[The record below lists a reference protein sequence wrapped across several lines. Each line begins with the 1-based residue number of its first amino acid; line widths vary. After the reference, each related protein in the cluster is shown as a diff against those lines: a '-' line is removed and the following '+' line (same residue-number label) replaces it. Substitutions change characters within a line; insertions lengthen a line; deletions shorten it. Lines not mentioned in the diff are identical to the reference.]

1 MVIDNILKNKTVS
14 VWGLGY
20 LGYTMMLKLQ
30 SSGFNIVVY
39 DLNSSQLKE
48 FASGNYPD
56 KERIASWSRMG
67 YLPRLDLDRIKVAK
81 DPRELFRSSSLH
93 IIAIPEK
100 KLAQRL
106 PEIFAQNLKY
116 SSLAPLIIFETAFVP
131 GYIERYFVKELCKYK
146 IEASKD
152 YFLSALFRSDW
163 GIESFIERKN
173 KMFCAGFCSKSL
185 QAVRGLAQ
193 YMEIPLVA
201 LNSIKEAEVYINASN
216 VIQAMV
222 NDFMRQLA
230 IGYPCVNMKELSGV
244 LFKNIS
250 LDDCVLNIGT
260 GGTRMTFAI
269 DYLMEGSESP
279 QKLTLLREFQDI
291 NISSVLNYAEYIIR
305 KGYKSVSILGITY
318 KGNQK
323 DLTLSPAVTLA
334 DYLLKN
340 SVKVSLHDPFCSATE
355 IKKLVKGAVVS
366 QYPADVFSAEVL
378 VIASDHNL
386 YKYMTQRDFEAIK
399 KNTRIII
406 DNYGIWSHLSFGNKI
421 KYHQIGDGRLD
432 LSK

>member
-14 VWGLGY
+14 IWGLGY

-30 SSGFNIVVY
+30 NSGFNIVVY
-39 DLNSSQLKE
+39 DLNPSQLKE

-56 KERIASWSRMG
+56 KERLASWSRLG
-67 YLPRLDLDRIKVAK
+67 YLPKLDLDKIKIAK
-81 DPRELFRSSSLH
+81 DPKELFRSSSLH

-100 KLAQRL
+100 KMAQMVSA
-106 PEIFAQNLKY
+106 IFAQNLKGNRII
-116 SSLAPLIIFETAFVP
+116 PLIIFETAFVP
-131 GYIERYFVKELCKYK
+131 GYIERYFVQELRRHK
-146 IEASKD
+146 IEASND
-152 YFLSALFRSDW
+152 YLLAVLFRSDW
-163 GIESFIERKN
+163 VIESFIERKN

-185 QAVRGLAQ
+185 QAVQELTQ
-193 YMEIPLVA
+193 YMEIPLII

-230 IGYPCVNMKELSGV
+230 IGYPSMNMRELSIA
-244 LFKNIS
+244 LFKNSS

-260 GGTRMTFAI
+260 GGARMTFAI
-269 DYLMEGSESP
+269 DYLIEGSENP
-279 QKLTLLREFQDI
+279 EKLTLLREFQDI

-318 KGNQK
+318 RGNQK

-334 DYLLKN
+334 DYLIKN
-340 SVKVSLHDPFCSATE
+340 SLKVSLHDSFCSAKE
-355 IKKLVKGAVVS
+355 ISKLVKGAKVT
-366 QYPADVFSAEVL
+366 QYPGEIFSTEVL
-378 VIASDHNL
+378 VIASDHKQ
-386 YKYMTQRDFEAIK
+386 YKYMTQQGFEAIK
-399 KNTRIII
+399 KKTRLII
-406 DNYGIWSHLSFGNKI
+406 DNYGIWSHLSFGNRI